1 MRRQREERDGNEGA
15 ARERAKCASMR
26 QALAVFLAAAA
37 FVLAVG
43 GATRAGTLPDITGTW
58 YFAGDHTKRCR
69 IEQSGTSV
77 TLTNESGQTGRG
89 TFVNSTTLS
98 TTWNGVFITGNISSD
113 LQTIRWSNGT
123 YWTRASGG
131 TLPAATATPNPY
143 RLIRLTSPTLENAPQ
158 GKIAL
163 LGGWAAVKRNGQ
175 GAVIC
180 VSFKNEASAT
190 ATRVVFRFSILG
202 RSGASLGEL
211 ELDRRGEFSPGTDIN
226 GWSSL
231 SDWQGGLGHHGYNDN
246 CKVLNSGVASQP
258 LLSAHSVTYAVT
270 RVDYADG
277 TSWTPPPT
285 P

>member
-1 MRRQREERDGNEGA
+1 MRHT
-15 ARERAKCASMR
+15 
-26 QALAVFLAAAA
+26 LAVFLAAAA
-37 FVLAVG
+37 FAVAFAG
-43 GATRAGTLPDITGTW
+43 PARAGTLPDITGTW
-58 YFAGDHTKRCR
+58 YFAGDHAKRCH

-77 TLTNESGQTGRG
+77 TLTNESAETGRG
-89 TFVNSTTLS
+89 TFTNPSTLS
-98 TTWNGVFITGNISSD
+98 TIWNSNVRIIGNISSD

-123 YWTRASGG
+123 YWTRGGG
-131 TLPAATATPNPY
+131 TLPGPAATPNPY
-143 RLIRLTSPTLENAPQ
+143 RAVQLASPTLENAPQ

-163 LGGWAAVKRNGQ
+163 LGGWAAVKRNGK
-175 GAVIC
+175 GAVVC
-180 VSFKNEASAT
+180 VSFKNEAATT
-190 ATRVVFRFSILG
+190 ATRVVFQFTIRG
-202 RSGASLGEL
+202 RAGASLGEL

-258 LLSAHSVTYAVT
+258 LLAAHSVTYAIT
-270 RVDYADG
+270 RVEYADG

>member
-1 MRRQREERDGNEGA
+1 M
-15 ARERAKCASMR
+15 K
-26 QALAVFLAAAA
+26 QALAGFLAAAA
-37 FVLAVG
+37 FVLAVAG
-43 GATRAGTLPDITGTW
+43 PTRAGTLPDITGTW
-58 YFAGDHTKRCR
+58 FFAGDHFKRCH
-69 IEQSGTSV
+69 IEQFGTSV

-98 TTWNGVFITGNISSD
+98 TTWSGVHITGNISSD
-113 LQTIRWSNGT
+113 LRTIRWSNGT
-123 YWTRASGG
+123 YWTRDTSG
-131 TLPAATATPNPY
+131 TLPAPTATPNPY
-143 RLIRLTSPTLENAPQ
+143 RTIQLASPTLENAPQ

-163 LGGWAAVKRNGQ
+163 LAGWAAVKRDGQ
-175 GAVIC
+175 GAVVC
-180 VSFKNEASAT
+180 VSFKNEAAAT

-202 RSGASLGEL
+202 RSGASLGDL
-211 ELDRRGEFSPGTDIN
+211 ELDRRGEFSSGVDIR

-258 LLSAHSVTYAVT
+258 LLAAHSVTYAVT

-277 TSWTPPPT
+277 TSWTPPPS

>member
-1 MRRQREERDGNEGA
+1 MRRT
-15 ARERAKCASMR
+15 
-26 QALAVFLAAAA
+26 LAVL
-37 FVLAVG
+37 LAVAG
-43 GATRAGTLPDITGTW
+43 FGLAVSGAIRAGTLPNITGTW
-58 YFAGDHTKRCR
+58 YFAGDHAKRCR

-98 TTWNGVFITGNISSD
+98 TTWNAWSSGFGPNVQITGNISSD

-123 YWTRASGG
+123 YWTRGG
-131 TLPAATATPNPY
+131 DNPAAVATPNPY
-143 RLIRLTSPTLENAPQ
+143 RAIRLASPTLENAPQ

-163 LGGWAAVKRNGQ
+163 LGGWAAVERNGR

-180 VSFKNEASAT
+180 VSFKNQAAAT

-211 ELDRRGEFSPGTDIN
+211 ELDRRGEFSSGTDIN

-231 SDWQGGLGHHGYNDN
+231 SDWQGGLGHRGYNDN
-246 CKVLNSGVASQP
+246 CKVLNTGVASQP
-258 LLSAHSVTYAVT
+258 LLAAHSVTYAVT

>member
-1 MRRQREERDGNEGA
+1 MRHT
-15 ARERAKCASMR
+15 
-26 QALAVFLAAAA
+26 LAVLLAAAA
-37 FVLAVG
+37 FAFAVAG
-43 GATRAGTLPDITGTW
+43 TTRAGTLPVISGTW
-58 YFAGDHTKRCR
+58 YYGGDHAKRCR
-69 IEQSGTSV
+69 IEQAGTSV
-77 TLTNESGQTGRG
+77 MLTNESGETGRG
-89 TFVNSTTLS
+89 TFTNPSTLS
-98 TTWNGVFITGNISSD
+98 TIWNPNIRIVGTISPD

-131 TLPAATATPNPY
+131 TPPGPAATPNPY
-143 RLIRLTSPTLENAPQ
+143 RIVQLASPTLENAPQ

-175 GAVIC
+175 GAVVC
-180 VSFKNEASAT
+180 VSFKNEAAAT

-211 ELDRRGEFSPGTDIN
+211 ELDRHGEFSSGTDIN

-258 LLSAHSVTYAVT
+258 LLAAHSVTYAVT

-277 TSWTPPPT
+277 TSWTPSNP
-285 P
+285 

>member
-1 MRRQREERDGNEGA
+1 MRHT
-15 ARERAKCASMR
+15 
-26 QALAVFLAAAA
+26 LAVFLAAAA
-37 FVLAVG
+37 FVLAIGV
-43 GATRAGTLPDITGTW
+43 AARAGTLPNITGTW
-58 YFAGDHTKRCR
+58 YYAGDHAKRCR

-98 TTWNGVFITGNISSD
+98 TTWDGVQITGNISSD
-113 LQTIRWSNGT
+113 LQTINWSNGT
-123 YWTRASGG
+123 YWTRAGGG
-131 TLPAATATPNPY
+131 TPPGPAATPNPY
-143 RLIRLTSPTLENAPQ
+143 RPIRLASPTLENAAQ

-163 LGGWAAVKRNGQ
+163 LGGWAAVKRNGR

-180 VSFKNEASAT
+180 VSFKNEAATT

-202 RSGASLGEL
+202 RNGASLGEL
-211 ELDRRGEFSPGTDIN
+211 ELDRRGEFSSGTDIN

-246 CKVLNSGVASQP
+246 CKVLDTGVASQP
-258 LLSAHSVTYAVT
+258 LLAAHSVTYEIT

-277 TSWTPPPT
+277 TSWTPASGP
-285 P
+285 